1 MIINKVEICGVNTSE
16 LPVLKADQM
25 RDLLVKIKQGD
36 EDARQKF
43 VKGNLRL
50 VLSVIQKFNNR
61 GENVDDLFQIGCV
74 GLIKAIDNFDLS
86 QNVQFSTYA
95 VPMILGEIKR
105 YLRDDGMVKVSRSLK
120 QLAIK
125 VKMQGEMLS
134 KKLGRDP
141 TIEELAESI
150 GVEKEDVVMA
160 IESNFSVEYL
170 QGVIHEE
177 EGSPICLIDK
187 ISQKGEAEEDKV
199 VDNILLKEVLG
210 KLDKRERQIIMLRYF
225 EDKTQSEIGELL
237 NISQVQVSRIEKK
250 VLHKLKSY
258 IEM

>member
-1 MIINKVEICGVNTSE
+1 MDDI
-16 LPVLKADQM
+16 LA
-25 RDLLVKIKQGD
+25 LLGRVHQGD
-36 EDARQKF
+36 KEARDI
-43 VKGNLRL
+43 L
-50 VLSVIQKFNNR
+50 VEKNMGLVHSIARRFQNR
-61 GENVDDLFQIGCV
+61 GVEMEDLVQIGSI
-74 GLIKAIDNFDLS
+74 GLLKAIDKFDLTYE
-86 QNVQFSTYA
+86 VRFSTYA
-95 VPMILGEIKR
+95 VPMITGEIKR
-105 YLRDDGMVKVSRSLK
+105 FLRDDGMVKVSRSLK

-141 TIEELAESI
+141 TIEELAEAI

>member
-1 MIINKVEICGVNTSE
+1 M
-16 LPVLKADQM
+16 A
-25 RDLLVKIKQGD
+25 
-36 EDARQKF
+36 
-43 VKGNLRL
+43 
-50 VLSVIQKFNNR
+50 
-61 GENVDDLFQIGCV
+61 
-74 GLIKAIDNFDLS
+74 
-86 QNVQFSTYA
+86 
-95 VPMILGEIKR
+95 
-105 YLRDDGMVKVSRSLK
+105 KVSRSLK

-141 TIEELAESI
+141 TIEELAEAI

>member
-1 MIINKVEICGVNTSE
+1 MGITAKKEEKKHLLSHEETLDLIQKVQN
-16 LPVLKADQM
+16 
-25 RDLLVKIKQGD
+25 GD
-36 EDARQKF
+36 EEAKALLISS
-43 VKGNLRL
+43 NLGL
-50 VLSVIQKFNNR
+50 VRSVIGKFSNIGYER
-61 GENVDDLFQIGCV
+61 DDLFQ
-74 GLIKAIDNFDLS
+74 
-86 QNVQFSTYA
+86 
-95 VPMILGEIKR
+95 LGSI
-105 YLRDDGMVKVSRSLK
+105 K

-141 TIEELAESI
+141 TIEELAEAI

>member
-1 MIINKVEICGVNTSE
+1 
-16 LPVLKADQM
+16 
-25 RDLLVKIKQGD
+25 
-36 EDARQKF
+36 
-43 VKGNLRL
+43 
-50 VLSVIQKFNNR
+50 
-61 GENVDDLFQIGCV
+61 
-74 GLIKAIDNFDLS
+74 
-86 QNVQFSTYA
+86 
-95 VPMILGEIKR
+95 
-105 YLRDDGMVKVSRSLK
+105 
-120 QLAIK
+120 
-125 VKMQGEMLS
+125 
-134 KKLGRDP
+134 
-141 TIEELAESI
+141 
-150 GVEKEDVVMA
+150 MA

-250 VLHKLKSY
+250 IVEKLRKEY
-258 IEM
+258 EKQL

>member
-1 MIINKVEICGVNTSE
+1 MGITAKKEEKKHLLSHEETLDLIQKVQN
-16 LPVLKADQM
+16 
-25 RDLLVKIKQGD
+25 GD
-36 EDARQKF
+36 EEAKALLISS
-43 VKGNLRL
+43 NLGL
-50 VLSVIQKFNNR
+50 VRSVIGKFSNIGYER
-61 GENVDDLFQIGCV
+61 DDLFQLGSI
-74 GLIKAIDNFDLS
+74 GLIKAIYKFDPS
-86 QNVQFSTYA
+86 YNVKFSTYA

-141 TIEELAESI
+141 TIEELAEAI

-187 ISQKGEAEEDKV
+187 ISQKGAEEDKV

>member
-1 MIINKVEICGVNTSE
+1 MGITAKKEEKKPLLSHEETLELIQKVQN
-16 LPVLKADQM
+16 
-25 RDLLVKIKQGD
+25 GD
-36 EDARQKF
+36 EEAKALLISS
-43 VKGNLRL
+43 NLGL
-50 VLSVIQKFNNR
+50 VRSVIGKFSNIGYER
-61 GENVDDLFQIGCV
+61 DDLFQLGSI
-74 GLIKAIDNFDLS
+74 GLIKAIYKFDS
-86 QNVQFSTYA
+86 SYNVKFSTYA

-120 QLAIK
+120 QLAVKI
-125 VKMQGEMLS
+125 KMQGEMLS
-134 KKLGRDP
+134 KKLGREP
-141 TIEELAESI
+141 TIEELAQEI

-177 EGSPICLIDK
+177 EGSPIYLIDK
-187 ISQKGEAEEDKV
+187 ISQKGEIEEEKV

-210 KLDKRERQIIMLRYF
+210 KLEKRERQIIMLRYF

-250 VLHKLKSY
+250 VLHKLKNY
-258 IEM
+258 IET

>member
-1 MIINKVEICGVNTSE
+1 MDTPVKVKPKMKLYG
-16 LPVLKADQM
+16 
-25 RDLLVKIKQGD
+25 
-36 EDARQKF
+36 
-43 VKGNLRL
+43 
-50 VLSVIQKFNNR
+50 FNNLTKTLSFNIYDICYTR
-61 GENVDDLFQIGCV
+61 TEEEKKQYIQYIDEVYNADRLT
-74 GLIKAIDNFDLS
+74 AIL
-86 QNVQFSTYA
+86 T
-95 VPMILGEIKR
+95 E
-105 YLRDDGMVKVSRSLK
+105 VSRIIGANILNVAK
-120 QLAIK
+120 QDYDP
-125 VKMQGEMLS
+125 QGAS
-134 KKLGRDP
+134 V
-141 TIEELAESI
+141 TILISEEEI
-150 GVEKEDVVMA
+150 EKEDVVMA

>member
-1 MIINKVEICGVNTSE
+1 MGLTAKREEKRHLLSHEETLELIKKVQE
-16 LPVLKADQM
+16 
-25 RDLLVKIKQGD
+25 GD
-36 EDARQKF
+36 ELAKEVLISSNLGLVRSVVGKF
-43 VKGNLRL
+43 TNIGYER
-50 VLSVIQKFNNR
+50 
-61 GENVDDLFQIGCV
+61 DDLFQLGSI
-74 GLIKAIDNFDLS
+74 GLIKAIYKFDS
-86 QNVQFSTYA
+86 SYNVKFSTYA

-120 QLAIK
+120 QLVVK
-125 VKMQGEMLS
+125 VKMQGEVLS
-134 KKLGRDP
+134 KTLGREP
-141 TIEELAESI
+141 TIEEIAAEI

-187 ISQKGEAEEDKV
+187 ISLKGENEEEKV

-210 KLDKRERQIIMLRYF
+210 KLEKRERQIIMLRYF

-250 VLHKLKSY
+250 VLGKLKSY
-258 IEM
+258 ITM

>member
-1 MIINKVEICGVNTSE
+1 MGITAKKQEKRTLLSHEETLDLIDKVQRT
-16 LPVLKADQM
+16 
-25 RDLLVKIKQGD
+25 GD
-36 EDARQKF
+36 EQAKEILIENNLGLVRSVVSKF
-43 VKGNLRL
+43 LNIGYDR
-50 VLSVIQKFNNR
+50 
-61 GENVDDLFQIGCV
+61 DDLFQLGSI
-74 GLIKAIDNFDLS
+74 GLIKAIYKFDPRF
-86 QNVQFSTYA
+86 NVKFSTYA

-125 VKMQGEMLS
+125 VKMQGEALS

-141 TIEELAESI
+141 TIEEIAEEL

-187 ISQKGEAEEDKV
+187 ISRKGDNEEDKV

-210 KLDKRERQIIMLRYF
+210 TLEKRERQIIMLRYF
-225 EDKTQSEIGELL
+225 EDKTQSEIGQILD
-237 NISQVQVSRIEKK
+237 ISQVQVSRIEKK

-258 IEM
+258 ITM

>member
-1 MIINKVEICGVNTSE
+1 
-16 LPVLKADQM
+16 
-25 RDLLVKIKQGD
+25 
-36 EDARQKF
+36 
-43 VKGNLRL
+43 
-50 VLSVIQKFNNR
+50 
-61 GENVDDLFQIGCV
+61 
-74 GLIKAIDNFDLS
+74 
-86 QNVQFSTYA
+86 
-95 VPMILGEIKR
+95 
-105 YLRDDGMVKVSRSLK
+105 MVKVSRSLK
-120 QLAIK
+120 QLAIN

-141 TIEELAESI
+141 TIEELAEAI